1 MIFACTEK
9 GRQKM
14 SYPLG
19 NELKKVTNLVGIWV
33 LAGFVLSAG
42 LAIASQL
49 AGSEGSGFFGDLGGN
64 LVFYPFFFLISFIS
78 SRILYVLGYYRDAV
92 AVNVI
97 IPVLFAASALIG

>member
-1 MIFACTEK
+1 
-9 GRQKM
+9 M

-33 LAGFVLSAG
+33 LAGFVLTAG

-49 AGSEGSGFFGDLGGN
+49 AGGDGSGFFGVLGGN

-78 SRILYVLGYYRDAV
+78 SRILYVLEYYRDAV

-97 IPVLFAASALIG
+97 IPVLFAASVLIG